1 MKNFSKLAEDSFTVT
16 ALILFTG
23 GILAVLLNPNSTSAE
38 GSPLFQLIWFVV
50 YAIAA
55 GLLIIHWKGFTKIL
69 TASHLDIALLLS
81 ILAIGIAIFS
91 YYWSVV
97 PSVTL
102 RRGLALLGTSIFGIY
117 FSVRYQPRE
126 QLKLLGWA
134 FGLMVVL
141 SFIFA
146 VALPRYG
153 IDIFPHAG
161 AWRGV
166 FAQKNNLGRA
176 MTLGSLVF
184 LLLALDKGK
193 HRWIPWTG
201 FILSL
206 VLLILSTSKTS
217 LLVCITTLA
226 LLPLY
231 RALRWRSTLFLPI
244 FIISILIASAISI
257 LAVSEVET
265 LLTLMGRDTTITG
278 RTPLWEAVWVMILQR
293 PWLGYGYNS
302 FWLGWQ
308 SYSSFVWEFVQWTP
322 PHAHNGFLD
331 LWLDL
336 GFLGVAVFTISLLFA
351 FLKAIRITRRNKRS
365 EFLFPIAY
373 LTILLLFNMTYSTI
387 LSRNDIYWVLY
398 IAVLFWKPSKQPV
411 EELVENTSYKQTYP
425 LKGY

>member
-1 MKNFSKLAEDSFTVT
+1 MKNFLKFAEDSFTVT

-23 GILAVLLNPNSTSAE
+23 GILAVMLSPDGTSAE
-38 GSPLFQLIWFVV
+38 GNPLFQLIWFVV

-55 GLLIIHWKGFTKIL
+55 GLLLVHWKAFIRVIT
-69 TASHLDIALLLS
+69 TSHLNIALLFV
-81 ILAIGIAIFS
+81 IAAIGVAVFS
-91 YYWSVV
+91 HYWSVA

-102 RRGLALLGTSIFGIY
+102 RRSFALLGTSIFGIY

-141 SFIFA
+141 SFVFA
-146 VALPRYG
+146 IAVPRYG
-153 IDIFPHAG
+153 IDVYPHAG

-176 MTLGSLVF
+176 MTLSSLVF
-184 LLLALDKGK
+184 LLLAFDKTK
-193 HRWIPWTG
+193 YRWILWTG
-201 FILSL
+201 FILSFA
-206 VLLILSTSKTS
+206 LLLLSTSKTS
-217 LLVCITTLA
+217 LLVTLTAFA

-231 RALRWRSTLFLPI
+231 RALRWRSTVFLPI

-257 LAVSEVET
+257 LVVSEVDT
-265 LLTLMGRDTTITG
+265 LLGLIGKDATFTG
-278 RTPLWEAVWVMILQR
+278 RTPLWEAVWVMIVQR
-293 PWLGYGYNS
+293 PWLGYGYNA

-308 SYSSFVWEFVQWTP
+308 SYSSFVWEFVRWTP

-331 LWLDL
+331 LWLDIGL
-336 GFLGVAVFTISLLFA
+336 LGVIVFTLSLLFA
-351 FLKAIRITRRNKRS
+351 FLQAIRKTRQDKRI
-365 EFLFPIAY
+365 EFLFPITY
-373 LTILLLFNMTYSTI
+373 LSILLLFNMTYSTI

-398 IAVLFWKPSKQPV
+398 ISVLFWKPLKQSV
-411 EELVENTSYKQTYP
+411 EDLAEKKIYKQTYP